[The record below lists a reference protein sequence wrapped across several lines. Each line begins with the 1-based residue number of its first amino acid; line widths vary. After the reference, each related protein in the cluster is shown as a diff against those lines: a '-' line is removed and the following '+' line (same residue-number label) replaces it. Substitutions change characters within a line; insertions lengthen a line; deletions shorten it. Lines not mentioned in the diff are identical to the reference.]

1 MTEEVE
7 TNPIADMIDHIHHS
21 EFEKASAIWN
31 DAIGQRVNDSLE
43 QEKIAMAQS
52 MYSPEED
59 VQDDEEDED
68 EDWGVTDDELEA
80 AAEDLEVDEED

>member
-68 EDWGVTDDELEA
+68 LEVTDDEFEA
-80 AAEDLEVDEED
+80 AAEDLEADEED

>member
-68 EDWGVTDDELEA
+68 WGVTDDELEA